1 MKLKHQYAIQAIA
14 DSFMAMAITD
24 DQQAQ
29 NTLLRVNKSGK
40 AMLELLQQDTNED
53 EMVQKLL
60 QQFEGE
66 ESAIRTNVQKF
77 VAELNAKGLLD

>member
-29 NTLLRVNKSGK
+29 NTLLRVNKTGK

-66 ESAIRTNVQKF
+66 EPVIRTNVQKF